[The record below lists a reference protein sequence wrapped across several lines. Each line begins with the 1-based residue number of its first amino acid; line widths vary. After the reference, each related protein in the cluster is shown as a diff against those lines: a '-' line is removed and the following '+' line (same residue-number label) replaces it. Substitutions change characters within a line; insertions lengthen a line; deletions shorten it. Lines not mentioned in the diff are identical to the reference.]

1 MHMFMLYLFQQIQH
15 CSRPIAYY
23 AMAHMLC
30 MAMVA
35 MCHIGVLKCT
45 RTRKYLVSM
54 ALSKHLESGF
64 LPEYVT
70 SIHVADAESK

>member
-1 MHMFMLYLFQQIQH
+1 MHMFMLYPFQQIQH

-23 AMAHMLC
+23 VMVHTFC

-35 MCHIGVLKCT
+35 MCHIGVLK
-45 RTRKYLVSM
+45 RTRSCKYLVSM
-54 ALSKHLESGF
+54 ALSKHLENGF